1 MKALVAD
8 SSAKIIYVKAAVAAV
23 RVLVVSPNM
32 ADPMRAER
40 GREDMVGGEMSSDYC
55 RSGAPR
61 AVYLHTAPGQYLP
74 RAAEHI
80 YISTQDGDTSPARAS
95 RLPRIVMVS

>member
-1 MKALVAD
+1 MKRSLKALEAD
-8 SSAKIIYVKAAVAAV
+8 FSANIIYVKAAV
-23 RVLVVSPNM
+23 LIVSPNM

>member
-1 MKALVAD
+1 MKAA
-8 SSAKIIYVKAAVAAV
+8 
-23 RVLVVSPNM
+23 VLVVSPNM
-32 ADPMRAER
+32 ADPMMAER

-61 AVYLHTAPGQYLP
+61 AVYLHSAPGQYLP

-80 YISTQDGDTSPARAS
+80 YISTQDTGDTSPARAS

>member
-1 MKALVAD
+1 MKRSLKALEAD
-8 SSAKIIYVKAAVAAV
+8 FSANIIYVKAA
-23 RVLVVSPNM
+23 VLVVSPNM